1 MPTPEQLERLAFT
14 EVAEWSPLHQLVAE
28 HRQKPTPDSRDW
40 WQEVAQGLGVKAFDL
55 KAQRDELLAA
65 LKAARDLLVGCQ
77 KHAGQ
82 IPGQGYS
89 ATLTEHEM
97 TLARGIESLDAIIA
111 RSEDR

>member
-1 MPTPEQLERLAFT
+1 MEYWNYSGLPPVERYNEA
-14 EVAEWSPLHQLVAE
+14 VDRAN
-28 HRQKPTPDSRDW
+28 
-40 WQEVAQGLGVKAFDL
+40 
-55 KAQRDELLAA
+55 ELLTA

-97 TLARGIESLDAIIA
+97 TLAKGIDSLDGII
-111 RSEDR
+111 RQVVGQ